1 MSSTGSGLGKAK
13 KKVLIPTAVG
23 AGATAGVNAPMAV
36 SIESTAVYELEW
48 SELCEIVSELRELLP
63 ARYRSRLK
71 PIPETSPAPRWKY
84 DIGDLLDALG
94 LPDFSRSDTT
104 HFIRHFAR
112 EVKDKTYLL
121 VCLKALLENGVGP
134 FGREEDVECALWFLQ
149 NPINV
154 GEGGRRGTSG
164 SEAEPVLV
172 SPDALAK
179 WTSRHEADTERKV
192 GEYTRSNQGAS
203 WSTRGLLRHLGYRVG
218 QQGEPPHR
226 RHEILTSA
234 VLLPDRLLPTQHLR
248 NWGRAGTATRVG
260 EVRGMIALFRRLAS
274 GRSTFNMTKAMRDW
288 QNDLD
293 WLAAEFRS

>member
-1 MSSTGSGLGKAK
+1 MDSTDSGLGKATK
-13 KKVLIPTAVG
+13 KTSPPSSHAEATTALPRD
-23 AGATAGVNAPMAV
+23 AARPL
-36 SIESTAVYELEW
+36 IESTLVYELEW
-48 SELCEIVSELRELLP
+48 SELREVVAELRELLP
-63 ARYRSRLK
+63 PRYRPYLHAM
-71 PIPETSPAPRWKY
+71 PEACPTPRWRY
-84 DIGDLLDALG
+84 DIGVLLEKIAL
-94 LPDFSRSDTT
+94 PVFSRSDTT
-104 HFIRHFAR
+104 HFVRHFAR

-134 FGREEDVECALWFLQ
+134 FGREEDVECALWFVQ
-149 NPINV
+149 NPISA
-154 GEGGRRGTSG
+154 GEGGRRRTIG

-172 SPDALAK
+172 SPEALAA
-179 WTSRHEADTERKV
+179 WTARHEAETERKV
-192 GEYTRSNQGAS
+192 GEYSRSNKGTS